1 MPAPVPCRGLVTERL
16 RLNVPSTH
24 LYVKQDRLGSVVGL
38 DGHMQLKA
46 LAGTGVACTAK
57 QLRSNPNPP
66 LSAEARSKRRK
77 GRFVQVSNQF
87 CTVTTATATSK
98 CTNVRQM

>member
-1 MPAPVPCRGLVTERL
+1 MS
-16 RLNVPSTH
+16 PSTH

-38 DGHMQLKA
+38 DGHMQLAA

-57 QLRSNPNPP
+57 QLGSNPNPP

-77 GRFVQVSNQF
+77 GCFGSSIESILHGNNCDSNEQMYKP
-87 CTVTTATATSK
+87 SS
-98 CTNVRQM
+98 NVGVCGCVDRAEL